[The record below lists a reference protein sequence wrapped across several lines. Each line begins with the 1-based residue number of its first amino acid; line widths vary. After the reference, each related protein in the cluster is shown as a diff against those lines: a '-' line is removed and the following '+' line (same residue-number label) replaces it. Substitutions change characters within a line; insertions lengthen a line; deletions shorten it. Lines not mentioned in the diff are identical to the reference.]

1 MRSSSAEPR
10 RKTPSRQSPDDP
22 PQQRRRSFL
31 RSLFFFATRFDA
43 FLIVAGCAFMVG
55 FGALQVL
62 ALVTFADFFDL
73 NSTTNYY
80 DLGIMLLVNMT
91 YWGLGIGGCQG
102 IAALLLDYSKNRQI
116 TRWKK
121 EYLKSILR
129 QDVGW
134 YDVNQPQELST
145 RMGES
150 IVYIEKALHLSN
162 ANIFTTIG
170 SITVGLYIS
179 LRESWA
185 VALVTLAVAIVAY
198 LPSVSLL
205 LYYLEQRTKLL
216 ADAYAGAGGVAS
228 EVLSSIR
235 TVASLG
241 LEERSLQ
248 RYDANLANAERA
260 AIRLSTKIFAAL
272 STMNASVY
280 YVMASGILL
289 ACQLLVSE
297 YRDTTVDYTELLGDA
312 RNYCAESCDSY
323 DLFLVNTTQPDQAD
337 GVGAACADRTSA
349 TTGEALENFKFTCS
363 TAAQVIG
370 ERAFTRF
377 FGDDTL
383 FWNQFEDGDP
393 ADSSYDEL
401 FPPNSYDRS
410 VECAL
415 GLGAIYIATQAVFQG
430 AFGLSQLAGPVQ
442 ALIKGVT
449 ACRSVLEVVARV
461 PTIDAFSE
469 EGLTV
474 VLKGAIEVKDV
485 TFAYPT
491 APHHL
496 ICNGYSLSIPA
507 GTSCALVGPSGA
519 GKSTLI
525 QLLERY
531 YDPLSG
537 SVLIDGVDL
546 RAMNV
551 KALRRQIGLVGQE
564 PMLFMGTIAENIA
577 LGKDKATREEV
588 EAAARAANAH
598 DFIVESLG
606 DGYDT
611 QVGLGGG
618 KLSGGQKQRI
628 AIARAVIKQPAILL
642 LDEATSAL
650 DNASER
656 IVQAS
661 LDDIMRKSHFTSV
674 TVAHRLTTIKYC
686 DKIAVVQK
694 GVIVEE
700 GTYDD
705 LLAVGEGGVFHG
717 LAAKQQANQA
727 KDVEVMRVAAEAS
740 QVEDSIS
747 VRHVEVVEGLKALHQ
762 TSSIGASL
770 GIVEAAVETAE
781 EEAAAAAAGQK
792 KQGPVRRLLQM
803 SPKSDRYLYV
813 IGVSCAAVTG
823 IVQGLLGLLFVRSL
837 TALSYPSPDKV
848 ESEGVL
854 WGLIFIAVGLGQH
867 AFEFIS
873 ATTLGITG
881 EHLTTALRTTLMA
894 KLLRM
899 EVGYFDYEANT
910 MGALTEFLGARV
922 ALVQG
927 LVGEQLG
934 AITKFLFLFGTML
947 FTMFYFGDWRVAL
960 VTLGCLPIMGVTM
973 GIAMQAAMPM
983 DQAKQAS
990 KDNDNEVKKS
1000 AGAVIGEVV
1009 LGIRTV
1015 ASFNA
1020 EVKFYEDYCK
1030 QMDKLLAVGKRK
1042 AVQAG
1047 VGLFLAFAIV
1057 YSMMGAQIFYGLW
1070 LASVG
1075 ALGAAEAG
1083 CDSSS
1088 MLIMD
1093 KIMVPIIATMMVTF
1107 LASGH
1112 AMMATDAK
1120 AAAKAAKELFQRFDQ
1135 ASLIDPTSA
1144 EGERLPAVRGEISV
1158 RDVVFAYP
1166 TALDRPACRGYS
1178 LEIEAGQTVALCG
1191 PSGSGKSTI
1200 VALLQRFY
1208 DPQAGAVLLD
1218 GADIRSLNLRW
1229 LRQQI
1234 GMVGQEPVLFE
1245 GTVAENIGYG
1255 KEGATQSEIEE
1266 AAVAAN
1272 AHTFITNDLGDGYA
1286 TQVGL
1291 RGGQLSGGQ
1300 KQRVAIARAL
1310 VRKPA
1315 IMLLDEATSALDNE
1329 SERIVQAA
1337 LDELMAKQKRTTITI
1352 AHRLSTIRNA
1362 DKIAV
1367 VRRGK
1372 VVEQGTHDELLQIGP
1387 GGVYFDLVGQQ

>member
-1 MRSSSAEPR
+1 MPS
-10 RKTPSRQSPDDP
+10 RKTPSRQLPDDP
-22 PQQRRRSFL
+22 PQQRRRSFF

-55 FGALQVL
+55 FGALQIL

-150 IVYIEKALHLSN
+150 IVHIEKALHLSN

-198 LPSVSLL
+198 LPSISLL

-272 STMNASVY
+272 STM
-280 YVMASGILL
+280 
-289 ACQLLVSE
+289 
-297 YRDTTVDYTELLGDA
+297 
-312 RNYCAESCDSY
+312 
-323 DLFLVNTTQPDQAD
+323 
-337 GVGAACADRTSA
+337 
-349 TTGEALENFKFTCS
+349 
-363 TAAQVIG
+363 
-370 ERAFTRF
+370 
-377 FGDDTL
+377 
-383 FWNQFEDGDP
+383 
-393 ADSSYDEL
+393 
-401 FPPNSYDRS
+401 S

-415 GLGAIYIATQAVFQG
+415 GLGAIYLATQAVFQG
-430 AFGLSQLAGPVQ
+430 ATQLSQLAGPVQ

-449 ACRSVLEVVARV
+449 ACRTVLEVVARV

-491 APHHL
+491 APRHL
-496 ICNGYSLSIPA
+496 ICIGYSLSIPA

-598 DFIVESLG
+598 DFIVKSLG

-642 LDEATSAL
+642 LDEAMSAL

-661 LDDIMRKSHFTSV
+661 LDDIMKKSHFTSV
-674 TVAHRLTTIKYC
+674 TVAHRLTTIKHC

-705 LLAVGEGGVFHG
+705 LLAIGEGGVFHG
-717 LAAKQQANQA
+717 LAAKQEANQA

-740 QVEDSIS
+740 QVKDSVS
-747 VRHVEVVEGLKALHQ
+747 VRHAELVKGLKALHQ

-770 GIVEAAVETAE
+770 GIVEAAVEMAE

-823 IVQGLLGLLFVRSL
+823 IVQGLLGWLFVRSL
-837 TALSYPSPDKV
+837 MALSYPSPDKV

-854 WGLIFIAVGLGQH
+854 WGLIFIGVGLGQH

-873 ATTLGITG
+873 RKTLGITG

-927 LVGEQLG
+927 LVGEQFG
-934 AITKFLFLFGTML
+934 AITKFLFLIGTML
-947 FTMFYFGDWRVAL
+947 FTMFYLGDWRVAL

-973 GIAMQAAMPM
+973 GIAMQAAMPL

-1057 YSMMGAQIFYGLW
+1057 WPMVGAQIFYGLW

-1088 MLIMD
+1088 MLT
-1093 KIMVPIIATMMVTF
+1093 KILVPIFATMMVTM

-1135 ASLIDPTSA
+1135 VSLIDPTSA
-1144 EGERLPAVRGEISV
+1144 EGARLPAVRGEISV

-1208 DPQAGAVLLD
+1208 DPQAGA
-1218 GADIRSLNLRW
+1218 
-1229 LRQQI
+1229 
-1234 GMVGQEPVLFE
+1234 EPVLFE

>member
-1 MRSSSAEPR
+1 
-10 RKTPSRQSPDDP
+10 
-22 PQQRRRSFL
+22 
-31 RSLFFFATRFDA
+31 
-43 FLIVAGCAFMVG
+43 MVG
-55 FGALQVL
+55 FGALQIL

-150 IVYIEKALHLSN
+150 IVHIEKALHLSN

-198 LPSVSLL
+198 LPSISLL

-272 STMNASVY
+272 STMNASFY

-289 ACQLLVSE
+289 ACQLLVS
-297 YRDTTVDYTELLGDA
+297 D
-312 RNYCAESCDSY
+312 
-323 DLFLVNTTQPDQAD
+323 
-337 GVGAACADRTSA
+337 
-349 TTGEALENFKFTCS
+349 
-363 TAAQVIG
+363 
-370 ERAFTRF
+370 
-377 FGDDTL
+377 
-383 FWNQFEDGDP
+383 
-393 ADSSYDEL
+393 
-401 FPPNSYDRS
+401 

-415 GLGAIYIATQAVFQG
+415 GLGAIYLATQAVFQG
-430 AFGLSQLAGPVQ
+430 ATQLSQLAGPVQ

-449 ACRSVLEVVARV
+449 ACRTVLEVVARV

-491 APHHL
+491 APRHL
-496 ICNGYSLSIPA
+496 ICIGYSLSIPA

-598 DFIVESLG
+598 DFIVKSLG

-642 LDEATSAL
+642 LDEAMSAL

-661 LDDIMRKSHFTSV
+661 LDDIMKKSHFTSV
-674 TVAHRLTTIKYC
+674 TVAHRLTTIKHC

-705 LLAVGEGGVFHG
+705 LLAIGEGGVFHG
-717 LAAKQQANQA
+717 LAAKQEANQA

-740 QVEDSIS
+740 QVKDSVS
-747 VRHVEVVEGLKALHQ
+747 VRHAELVKGLKALHQ

-770 GIVEAAVETAE
+770 GIVEAAVEMAE

-823 IVQGLLGLLFVRSL
+823 IVQGLLGWLFVRSL
-837 TALSYPSPDKV
+837 MALSYPSPDKV

-854 WGLIFIAVGLGQH
+854 WGLIFIGVGLGQH

-873 ATTLGITG
+873 RKTLGITG

-927 LVGEQLG
+927 LVGEQFG
-934 AITKFLFLFGTML
+934 AITKFLFLIGTML
-947 FTMFYFGDWRVAL
+947 FTMFYLGDWRVAL

-973 GIAMQAAMPM
+973 GIAMQAAMPL

-1057 YSMMGAQIFYGLW
+1057 WPMVGAQIFYGLW

-1088 MLIMD
+1088 MLT
-1093 KIMVPIIATMMVTF
+1093 KILVPIFATMMVTM

-1135 ASLIDPTSA
+1135 VSLIDPTSA
-1144 EGERLPAVRGEISV
+1144 EGARLPAVRGEISV

>member
-1 MRSSSAEPR
+1 MPS
-10 RKTPSRQSPDDP
+10 RKTPSRQLPDDP
-22 PQQRRRSFL
+22 PQQRRRSFF

-55 FGALQVL
+55 FGALQIL

-150 IVYIEKALHLSN
+150 IVHIEKALHLSN

-198 LPSVSLL
+198 LPSISLL

-272 STMNASVY
+272 STM
-280 YVMASGILL
+280 
-289 ACQLLVSE
+289 
-297 YRDTTVDYTELLGDA
+297 
-312 RNYCAESCDSY
+312 
-323 DLFLVNTTQPDQAD
+323 
-337 GVGAACADRTSA
+337 
-349 TTGEALENFKFTCS
+349 K
-363 TAAQVIG
+363 
-370 ERAFTRF
+370 
-377 FGDDTL
+377 
-383 FWNQFEDGDP
+383 
-393 ADSSYDEL
+393 
-401 FPPNSYDRS
+401 S

-415 GLGAIYIATQAVFQG
+415 GLGAIYLATQAVFQG
-430 AFGLSQLAGPVQ
+430 ATQLSQLAGPVQ

-449 ACRSVLEVVARV
+449 ACRTVLEVVARV

-491 APHHL
+491 APRHL
-496 ICNGYSLSIPA
+496 ICIGYSLSIPA

-598 DFIVESLG
+598 DFIVKSLG

-642 LDEATSAL
+642 LDEAMSAL

-661 LDDIMRKSHFTSV
+661 LDDIMKKSHFTSV
-674 TVAHRLTTIKYC
+674 TVAHRLTTIKHC

-705 LLAVGEGGVFHG
+705 LLAIGEGGVFHG
-717 LAAKQQANQA
+717 LAAKQEANQA

-740 QVEDSIS
+740 QVKDSVS
-747 VRHVEVVEGLKALHQ
+747 VRHAELVKGLKALHQ

-770 GIVEAAVETAE
+770 GIVEAAVEMAE

-823 IVQGLLGLLFVRSL
+823 IVQGLLGWLFVRSL
-837 TALSYPSPDKV
+837 MALSYPSPDKV

-854 WGLIFIAVGLGQH
+854 WGLIFIGVGLGQH

-873 ATTLGITG
+873 RKTLGITG

-927 LVGEQLG
+927 LVGEQFG
-934 AITKFLFLFGTML
+934 AITKFLFLIGTML
-947 FTMFYFGDWRVAL
+947 FTMFYLGDWRVAL

-973 GIAMQAAMPM
+973 GIAMQAAMPL

-1057 YSMMGAQIFYGLW
+1057 WPMVGAQIFYGLW

-1088 MLIMD
+1088 MLT
-1093 KIMVPIIATMMVTF
+1093 KILVPIFATMMVTM

-1135 ASLIDPTSA
+1135 VSLIDPTSA
-1144 EGERLPAVRGEISV
+1144 EGARLPAVRGEISV

-1208 DPQAGAVLLD
+1208 DPQAGA
-1218 GADIRSLNLRW
+1218 
-1229 LRQQI
+1229 
-1234 GMVGQEPVLFE
+1234 EPVLFE

>member
-1 MRSSSAEPR
+1 
-10 RKTPSRQSPDDP
+10 
-22 PQQRRRSFL
+22 
-31 RSLFFFATRFDA
+31 
-43 FLIVAGCAFMVG
+43 
-55 FGALQVL
+55 
-62 ALVTFADFFDL
+62 
-73 NSTTNYY
+73 
-80 DLGIMLLVNMT
+80 MT

-129 QDVGW
+129 QDAGW

-150 IVYIEKALHLSN
+150 IVHIEKALHLSN

-170 SITVGLYIS
+170 SITVGLYVS

-260 AIRLSTKIFAAL
+260 AIRLSTKIFAAI
-272 STMNASVY
+272 STMNASLY
-280 YVMASGILL
+280 YVVASGILL
-289 ACQLLVSE
+289 A
-297 YRDTTVDYTELLGDA
+297 
-312 RNYCAESCDSY
+312 
-323 DLFLVNTTQPDQAD
+323 
-337 GVGAACADRTSA
+337 
-349 TTGEALENFKFTCS
+349 
-363 TAAQVIG
+363 
-370 ERAFTRF
+370 
-377 FGDDTL
+377 
-383 FWNQFEDGDP
+383 
-393 ADSSYDEL
+393 
-401 FPPNSYDRS
+401 S

-415 GLGAIYIATQAVFQG
+415 GLGAIYIATQAVIKG
-430 AFGLSQLAGPVQ
+430 ATDLSLLAGPVQ

-469 EGLTV
+469 EGLAV
-474 VLKGAIEVKDV
+474 ELRGAIEVKDV

-661 LDDIMRKSHFTSV
+661 LDDIMKKSHFTSV
-674 TVAHRLTTIKYC
+674 TVAHRLTTIKHC

-727 KDVEVMRVAAEAS
+727 KDVEVMRVAAKAS
-740 QVEDSIS
+740 QVEGSVS
-747 VRHVEVVEGLKALHQ
+747 VRHAELVEGLKALHQ

-813 IGVSCAAVTG
+813 IGVPCAAVTG
-823 IVQGLLGLLFVRSL
+823 IVQGFLGLLIVRSL

-854 WGLIFIAVGLGQH
+854 WGLIFIGVGLGQH
-867 AFEFIS
+867 AVEFIS
-873 ATTLGITG
+873 RTTLGITG

-910 MGALTEFLGARV
+910 MGALTEFLGERV

-934 AITKFLFLFGTML
+934 AIAKFLFSIGTML
-947 FTMFYFGDWRVAL
+947 FTMFYWGDWRVAL

-1083 CDSSS
+1083 CDRSSS
-1088 MLIMD
+1088 MRRIMD
-1093 KIMVPIIATMMVTF
+1093 KIMVPIIATIMASF
-1107 LASGH
+1107 LASSH
-1112 AMMATDAK
+1112 AIMATDAK

-1135 ASLIDPTSA
+1135 VSLIDPISA
-1144 EGERLPAVRGEISV
+1144 EGARLPAVRGEISV

-1178 LEIEAGQTVALCG
+1178 LEIDAGQTVALCG